1 MTARLQTTYTKT
13 VVPALKEKLGL
24 RNIMQVPKITKVVLN
39 VGFGRHAKEEKYIE
53 SVERTLTNITGQ
65 KPMRNKSKKSISNFK
80 IREGQI
86 IGASVTLRGQRMY
99 EFLDRLIMLTL
110 PRVRDFRGLNP
121 ESFDA
126 RGNYTLGFK
135 EHLAFP
141 EITGAE
147 MGDIIHGVEITVCS
161 TATSKES
168 GRALLAEL
176 GFPFRKK

>member
-1 MTARLQTTYTKT
+1 MISRLQTHYNKSA
-13 VVPALKEKLGL
+13 VPALKEKLGCKTT
-24 RNIMQVPKITKVVLN
+24 MQVPRVNKVVLN

-53 SVERTLTNITGQ
+53 SVERTLNLITGQ
-65 KPMRNKSKKSISNFK
+65 KPVRNKSTKSISNFK
-80 IREGQI
+80 IREGQV

-121 ESFDA
+121 NSFDA
-126 RGNYTLGFK
+126 CGNYTVGFK

-141 EITGAE
+141 EITGAD
-147 MGDIIHGVEITVCS
+147 MGEVIHGLEITVCS
-161 TATSKES
+161 TAKTKEE
-168 GRALLAEL
+168 GRALLTEL